1 MDATA
6 KDKLPSTLGS
16 KGHGGVSQSSQNGA
30 RSEMDK
36 W

>member
-6 KDKLPSTLGS
+6 KDKLPSTLRS
-16 KGHGGVSQSSQNGA
+16 KGHGGVSQSSQNDA